1 MSFLEILDT
10 VLLKPLEL
18 IFEVVYMQAYN
29 RSENL
34 GISIII
40 LSLFMNFLVL
50 PLYMRADAI
59 QEEEHTLEK
68 RLQRKE
74 WRTTGKQERER
85 LYGSLF

>member
-40 LSLFMNFLVL
+40 LSLLL
-50 PLYMRADAI
+50 I
-59 QEEEHTLEK
+59 
-68 RLQRKE
+68 
-74 WRTTGKQERER
+74 
-85 LYGSLF
+85 